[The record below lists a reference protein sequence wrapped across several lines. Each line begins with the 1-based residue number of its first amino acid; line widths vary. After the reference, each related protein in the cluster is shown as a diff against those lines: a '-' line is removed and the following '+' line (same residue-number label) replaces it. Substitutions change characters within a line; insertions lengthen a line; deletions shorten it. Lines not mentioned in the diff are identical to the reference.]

1 MCVEGVGGACLLSVG
16 DQDMEHVGARLR
28 RWRIRRGLS
37 QRVLAELAG
46 FSQGYVAQIESG
58 AAPLERRAAR
68 EALAQAL
75 QISVGELTGRHD
87 DRAPGSPVSAAAIAE
102 LRAGIVALAVPV
114 VTVRNRPMIIGSA
127 GPAAG
132 RTHRDE
138 ATASRAHRDEATAG
152 RTGGDAPAATRT
164 GRDAPAA
171 GRTGGDAAT
180 ATRTGRDA
188 PAAAKIGSDAATAT
202 RTGGDAAAAA
212 KIGGDAAAATR
223 IGGDAAGVDVAA
235 LDRFYV
241 GCRYDLLVPALAEA
255 LTMLASR
262 EATGWGGPAHLRS
275 VVEVCSTTVATC
287 VQLGHPDLT
296 LAPAGVAMRAAEQLG
311 EPAYLGLANYA
322 RIRAVGGT
330 AGAERVVD
338 EGIGLLQPYVGTDP
352 VAAAVYGMHHLIRA
366 EMAARAC
373 LAGVAAAH
381 LDEADAIAAHTGE
394 RPDDWFSFGPTN
406 VGMWRLAVL
415 VALGEGPAAAVP
427 PPGFHPE
434 ALPSAQRRATYFID
448 LSRALLQGRGRDD
461 AAAAA
466 LFRAEVIAPQQV
478 CASDGAREALRTLL
492 SRPRYGRDGRLRGLA
507 GRAGIRD

>member
-1 MCVEGVGGACLLSVG
+1 MSWEASGSTDMVSVGGFGRTCWLSVG

-28 RWRIRRGLS
+28 RWRVRRGLS

-68 EALAQAL
+68 EALARAL
-75 QISVGELTGRHD
+75 QISVGELTGHPD
-87 DRAPGSPVSAAAIAE
+87 DRAPGSPVGASAIAD

-114 VTVRNRPMIIGSA
+114 VTSRNRPMMPGRDGTMA
-127 GPAAG
+127 GGGGLLAVG
-132 RTHRDE
+132 
-138 ATASRAHRDEATAG
+138 
-152 RTGGDAPAATRT
+152 GGDEV
-164 GRDAPAA
+164 GA
-171 GRTGGDAAT
+171 GCLD
-180 ATRTGRDA
+180 
-188 PAAAKIGSDAATAT
+188 IG
-202 RTGGDAAAAA
+202 
-212 KIGGDAAAATR
+212 
-223 IGGDAAGVDVAA
+223 A

-241 GCRYDLLVPALAEA
+241 ACRYDLLVPALAGA
-255 LTMLASR
+255 LTVLASR
-262 EATGWGGPAHLRS
+262 DAAGWNGPVHLRN

-296 LAPAGVAMRAAEQLG
+296 LAPAGVAMRAAEELG

-322 RIRAVGGT
+322 RIRAVGAT

-338 EGIGLLQPYVGTDP
+338 EGIDLLSPYVGGDP
-352 VAAAVYGMHHLIRA
+352 VTAAIYGMHHLIRA
-366 EMAARAC
+366 EMAARAGR
-373 LAGVAAAH
+373 AEVAAAH
-381 LDEADAIAAHTGE
+381 LDEAGAVAARTGE

-406 VGMWRLAVL
+406 VGMWRLAIL
-415 VALGEGPAAAVP
+415 VALGDGAAARTP
-427 PPGFHPE
+427 QPGFHPE
-434 ALPSAQRRATYFID
+434 GLPSAQRRATYFID
-448 LSRALLQGRGRDD
+448 LARALLQGRGRDD

-466 LFRAEVIAPQQV
+466 LYRAEMIAPQQV